1 MTGPDAS
8 SGEMRRVQMPGR
20 AGRDYDELLLDMILD
35 RRSLPSDAPA
45 GMHALAA
52 RLVALAAAPGAGELP
67 GQAAAVAA
75 FAGSVSPASTLTLA
89 GEPSGRRRRGLVAF
103 SRARLAAAAAVAA
116 VGLSGTA
123 AAAYAGVLPAS
134 VQNFAH
140 HVIGAPAAH
149 HPAGHG
155 NQPGQPAGHQP
166 GSAPPSA
173 SGSAHPA
180 KPGQHKARK
189 HRGHHGHHATPA
201 SNPHPAHS
209 ARPDRSPGPKRNAH
223 PGSTPSPA
231 NR

>member
-1 MTGPDAS
+1 
-8 SGEMRRVQMPGR
+8 
-20 AGRDYDELLLDMILD
+20 MILD

-140 HVIGAPAAH
+140 HVIDAPAAH

-155 NQPGQPAGHQP
+155 NQPAGHQP
-166 GSAPPSA
+166 GSASPPSA
-173 SGSAHPA
+173 HGSAHPA
-180 KPGQHKARK
+180 KPGQHKSHKTRGQHSHRAR
-189 HRGHHGHHATPA
+189 HRNTPK
-201 SNPHPAHS
+201 PAHPTHPP
-209 ARPDRSPGPKRNAH
+209 RPTHSPRPAKVH
-223 PGSTPSPA
+223 PSPSPSPS
-231 NR
+231 